1 MFSEIVHAYKPSFQ
15 TDEMVI
21 LITSQ
26 SIYLLDT
33 KCNLKTRYELK
44 ELAEI
49 ILVKANP
56 SIFALSFFN
65 GLPPLIL

>member
-1 MFSEIVHAYKPSFQ
+1 
-15 TDEMVI
+15 MVI
-21 LITSQ
+21 LITNQ
-26 SIYLLDT
+26 SIYLLDR
-33 KCNLKTRYELK
+33 KCNLKSRHEIK

-56 SIFALSFFN
+56 SIFALSFYN